1 MAQRRPARGGTPGR
15 RATPSARS
23 TRASAERA
31 GAQVGNVQCGLAP
44 QAGAYAAP
52 GTALHVPPP
61 ARPAPCSATGS
72 TQTIFAHQ
80 LHRMKHPARLA
91 HGAARHAAAHA
102 QAWGHLGPL
111 TTTRGACSLVSSHAH
126 APRAGLACGGPKLH
140 LGSLMMTRMACSQVH
155 SEPHLTAASS
165 SLNASLASSCAA
177 ARARASARPG
187 GRLHAQRGAANLKIS
202 NPRYL
207 HAAARCEGLS
217 LCRAR
222 PRALQACPAAL
233 CGLQAPCY
241 EQGPALARPDRE
253 LSVLASRF
261 PTLSVPLRTVQQH
274 RPAAPGRRRAL
285 DAYMNAPSACGAAS
299 AGAAAGAPTGA
310 AAAPAAAA
318 AGAATPL
325 AVEAAA
331 TRADAAAAGMATS
344 AGDAAAAGS
353 SFTTCKNCRSQHAE
367 LIYVCMYV
375 M

>member
-1 MAQRRPARGGTPGR
+1 
-15 RATPSARS
+15 
-23 TRASAERA
+23 
-31 GAQVGNVQCGLAP
+31 
-44 QAGAYAAP
+44 
-52 GTALHVPPP
+52 
-61 ARPAPCSATGS
+61 
-72 TQTIFAHQ
+72 
-80 LHRMKHPARLA
+80 MKHPARLA

-331 TRADAAAAGMATS
+331 TRADAASAGMATS
-344 AGDAAAAGS
+344 TGDAAAAGS
-353 SFTTCKNCRSQHAE
+353 SFTTCKNCRSQYAE
-367 LIYVCMYV
+367 LIYVCMYI

>member
-1 MAQRRPARGGTPGR
+1 MRPGSTGG
-15 RATPSARS
+15 SIRS
-23 TRASAERA
+23 TRDSSACPATSKASALQRHWFYTDNFRTSI
-31 GAQVGNVQCGLAP
+31 AQNEAP
-44 QAGAYAAP
+44 SQAGSWRSSACGGARASLRPP
-52 GTALHVPPP
+52 GATDDD
-61 ARPAPCSATGS
+61 ARASSP
-72 TQTIFAHQ
+72 
-80 LHRMKHPARLA
+80 
-91 HGAARHAAAHA
+91 
-102 QAWGHLGPL
+102 
-111 TTTRGACSLVSSHAH
+111 VSSHDH
-126 APRAGLACGGPKLH
+126 APAAGLACGGSKLH

-233 CGLQAPCY
+233 CGLQAPCH

-274 RPAAPGRRRAL
+274 RPAAPGKRRAL

-331 TRADAAAAGMATS
+331 TRADAASAGMATS
-344 AGDAAAAGS
+344 TGDAAAAGS